1 MAIIPKPRIV
11 AFDFVFVSGY
21 CPSIIFREAPYGSEL
36 YLNKFLFS
44 RGAPIPKWLLKNIL
58 QVRVVTLIVTLFLA
72 KIICMMYIRLY
83 VLIHWKTAACR

>member
-58 QVRVVTLIVTLFLA
+58 YTFQNPLESLLSSRG
-72 KIICMMYIRLY
+72 YN
-83 VLIHWKTAACR
+83 TAHKFGPWL